1 MKFKKL
7 ASLILAGAMALSL
20 AACGGNGAEKT
31 PGPVPSTS
39 PSASP
44 GEKEPDGPA
53 LKMGLVLS
61 TGGLGDKNFNDM
73 GYDGMLKAEKE
84 LGVGFD
90 YLDSESAS
98 DFVPNLRM
106 LAESG
111 EYALIIGL
119 GADMGEAML
128 EVAEDFPEQK
138 FSHID
143 SQLKEGP
150 VSAVQTRWP
159 EQTFLTGVMAGL
171 GTLSNMDKANGE
183 NVVGV
188 ILGMDNPALRNGV
201 AGFTAG
207 VKYVNPDC
215 EVLVGNV
222 DSFNDPGKGKEI
234 ALSLYH
240 QGADFI
246 LALAGAS
253 NMGIFNGAKEA
264 GRYAFAAGANGNYIE
279 PDYIVAT
286 AARKVDEMVFNE
298 IAAVVNGTWSSG
310 SHITGLKEGVVG
322 YVDAQSNVVVPDDIK
337 AAIEKAR
344 GMVADGTLTLPDAT
358 EDMAA
363 WVAANQYEK

>member
-7 ASLILAGAMALSL
+7 ASLILAGSMALTL
-20 AACGGNGAEKT
+20 AACGGTGAEKT
-31 PGPVPSTS
+31 PGPAPSTA

-44 GEKEPDGPA
+44 ADKEPEAPA
-53 LKMGLVLS
+53 IKAGLVLG

-73 GYDGMLKAEKE
+73 AYDGMLKAEKM
-84 LGVGFD
+84 LGITFD

-119 GADMGEAML
+119 GSDMGEAVL

-171 GTLSNMDKANGE
+171 GTLSGMEKANAE

-253 NMGIFNGAKEA
+253 NMGVFNGAKEA
-264 GRYAFAAGANGNYIE
+264 NRYAIGAGANGNYIE

-298 IAAVVNGTWSSG
+298 IMAVVDNTWSSG

-322 YVDAQSNVVVPDDIK
+322 YVDDQSNVVVPDDIK

-344 GMVADGTLTLPDAT
+344 GMVVDGTLTPPDAT
-358 EDMAA
+358 QDMAA
-363 WVAANQYEK
+363 WAAANQYKK